1 MRKSIL
7 DVNDEIPFK
16 NCTLTYG
23 HFNSVHHGHIRYL
36 KHAASRGNKLIVAI
50 LPDTSKGSKNLYQFN
65 QKERAESLSS
75 FNFIDGIILLDDEEN
90 SLLNVI
96 KKIEPNLLVL
106 GKEFEKS
113 RNSEIVKAIEFMRK
127 QNKLVQFHAGDIHYA
142 STQLLE
148 NSKNDLL
155 EENKKKFNEAC
166 KRQGINLNQ
175 LLEYIESWKETNLLV
190 VGDTILDQY
199 AGCEAIGM
207 SAEAPV
213 LVVRELQ
220 KKNYVGGASVVA
232 SHIKALGA
240 NCFFLSVL
248 GKDDEAKI
256 IKTKLLEQNI
266 FCEFIEDTSRH
277 TTFKKR
283 YLVENQKLFRVSK
296 LNDHILDR
304 DIEDELIKKIEILA
318 PKVNGIVVSDFVY
331 GVITEKLI
339 NKILSLSEKY
349 KLKIFGDTQCSSQI
363 GLVTKFKKFSLICP
377 NEKEA
382 RIALQDNVSGLESL
396 SHKLMS
402 STKSEKLI
410 MKLGAQGFIA
420 YDQISKGKYQSQSF
434 PTLSVNPLDVS
445 GAGDSL
451 LSVMSTGLSSNNDF
465 MSSAAL
471 ACCMSA
477 IAVENMGNMPIHSN
491 QLKDF
496 LKNSLF
502 N

>member
-1 MRKSIL
+1 MSIPVL
-7 DVNDEIPFK
+7 NINEVIPFK
-16 NCTLTYG
+16 DCTLTYG

-36 KHAASRGNKLIVAI
+36 KHAASRGNPLVVAI
-50 LPDTSKGSKNLYQFN
+50 LPDTNNGDKNLYEFN

-75 FNFIDGIILLDDEEN
+75 FNFIDGIVLLNDEEN
-90 SLLNVI
+90 SFFNAINKI
-96 KKIEPNLLVL
+96 KPNLLVL

-113 RNSEIVKAIEFMRK
+113 KNPEIMKAIEFMRK
-127 QNKLVQFHAGDIHYA
+127 QNKLIQFHAGDIQYA

-148 NSKNDLL
+148 RSKNDLL
-155 EENKKKFNEAC
+155 EENKKKFNKAC
-166 KRQGINLNQ
+166 KRQGISINQ
-175 LLEYIESWKETNLLV
+175 LLEYIDSWKKTNLLV

-220 KKNYVGGASVVA
+220 KKNYVGGASIVA

-240 NCFFLSVL
+240 NCYFLSVV
-248 GKDDEAKI
+248 GEDDEAKI
-256 IKTKLLEQNI
+256 IKNKLLEQNI
-266 FCEFIEDTSRH
+266 SCEFIEDSSRS

-296 LNDHILDR
+296 LNDHLLDKNV
-304 DIEDELIKKIEILA
+304 EDELIKKIEILA

-339 NKILSLSEKY
+339 NKILSLSKKY

-382 RIALQDNVSGLESL
+382 RIALQDKVSGLEAL
-396 SHKLMS
+396 SHNLMS
-402 STKSEKLI
+402 STQSEKLI
-410 MKLGAQGFIA
+410 IKLGAQGFIA
-420 YDQISKGKYQSQSF
+420 YDQFLEGQYHSQSF
-434 PTLSVNPLDVS
+434 PTLSVNPVDVS

-451 LSVMSTGLSSNNDF
+451 FSVMATALSSNNDF

-477 IAVENMGNMPIHSN
+477 IAVENMGNTPIHSN

-496 LKNSLF
+496 LKKVF
-502 N
+502 I